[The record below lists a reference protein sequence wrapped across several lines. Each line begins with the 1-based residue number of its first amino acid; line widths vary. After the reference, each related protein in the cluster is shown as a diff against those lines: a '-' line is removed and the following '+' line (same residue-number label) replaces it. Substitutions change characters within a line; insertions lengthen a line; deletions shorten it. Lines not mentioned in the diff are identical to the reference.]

1 MNGKGE
7 PERYAGLVSPFD
19 DGTIRGGS
27 ADLGTAGALFGH
39 LAMRQHFS
47 DQGAQHPVLGG
58 AGGALSAHLLPQHLR
73 PAAGEPKAAA
83 ILVEAEERARE
94 PAQPGGTQKVQGIHL
109 PHLQAEAAGAARQGE
124 DQYFL
129 SQMRDEL
136 YQKDITKGPSAEGSF
151 FDGWDEK
158 APGGIGVIGP
168 GALCY
173 CIILRVGV
181 SPRAFW

>member
-1 MNGKGE
+1 MRDWFRRLMMG
-7 PERYAGLVSPFD
+7 RYGV
-19 DGTIRGGS
+19 
-27 ADLGTAGALFGH
+27 
-39 LAMRQHFS
+39 
-47 DQGAQHPVLGG
+47 DQLTWVLL
-58 AGGALSAHLLPQHLR
+58 ALSLVISLCGSIFQIKGLSILCWAVLVVCYLRIFSRNILR

-158 APGGIGVIGP
+158 APGGIGGIGP

>member
-1 MNGKGE
+1 M
-7 PERYAGLVSPFD
+7 
-19 DGTIRGGS
+19 
-27 ADLGTAGALFGH
+27 
-39 LAMRQHFS
+39 
-47 DQGAQHPVLGG
+47 
-58 AGGALSAHLLPQHLR
+58 
-73 PAAGEPKAAA
+73 
-83 ILVEAEERARE
+83 EAEERARE

>member
-1 MNGKGE
+1 MRDWFRRLMMG
-7 PERYAGLVSPFD
+7 RYGV
-19 DGTIRGGS
+19 
-27 ADLGTAGALFGH
+27 
-39 LAMRQHFS
+39 
-47 DQGAQHPVLGG
+47 DQLTWVLL
-58 AGGALSAHLLPQHLR
+58 ALSLVISLCGSIFQIKGFSILCWAVLVVCYLRIFSRNIYARQQENQKLLQFWWKLKN
-73 PAAGEPKAAA
+73 G
-83 ILVEAEERARE
+83 RARSEE

-158 APGGIGVIGP
+158 APGGIGGIGS